1 MGILHAAPL
10 GQREAVERGLRLV
23 DAGASIIDVSGLSGY
38 PDAVNVDASA
48 DAELVRA
55 VVSELAPSV
64 TVAVTTGDPRVAA
77 AGIEAGASIL
87 NDHSGDL
94 ASLATGCT
102 YVVVHGRH
110 GVRTTDVVGE
120 VTEYLREQAAVALA
134 GGAQS
139 IWIDPGFGFGKT
151 TEQDLA
157 LMGNLRSFTNLGHPL
172 LVGISNKDVLGDLV
186 ALSDKSASRAPRAD
200 RLEAS
205 LAAAVWATTHGAT
218 VIRAHDVRA
227 TVHALILAGAA

>member
-10 GQREAVERGLRLV
+10 GQRDAVDRGLRLV
-23 DAGASIIDVSGLSGY
+23 DSGASIIDVSGLSGY
-38 PDAVNVDASA
+38 PDARDIDPAA
-48 DAELVRA
+48 DADLVHA
-55 VVSELAPSV
+55 VVSGLASSV
-64 TVAVTTGDPRVAA
+64 TVAVTTGDATVAA
-77 AGIEAGASIL
+77 AGIAAGASIL

-94 ASLATGCT
+94 ASVAKGCT

-110 GVRTTDVVGE
+110 GVRSTDVVSE
-120 VTEYLREQAAVALA
+120 VTGYLRDQAGAALA
-134 GGAQS
+134 AGAQRV
-139 IWIDPGFGFGKT
+139 WIDPGFGFGKT
-151 TEQDLA
+151 TEQDLV

-186 ALSDKSASRAPRAD
+186 AQSDQTAKRAPRAD

-205 LAAAVWATTHGAT
+205 LAAAVWATTHGAA

-227 TVHALILAGAA
+227 TVHALVLAGAA